1 MSYYSEE
8 EKESESIDSN
18 SNMTSYTIEY
28 NDGPPNDPTINSS
41 TFFSNSESSINI
53 DDYEMIDEPENYSP
67 NDQKVCGF
75 LDKLKIDYL
84 DAPYELVKKYVKIA
98 IKYLTIKLKFPLIRC
113 FYKNSYHVYYFNL
126 HTNEL
131 DYNNHC
137 EIDAEKEFEKIKD
150 EYYRNEKI
158 NKRIKKNISS
168 TKEYQMKLFS
178 ENSINK
184 DKIIN
189 INLNNE
195 IKDLKMIKC
204 NFRKIID
211 ETDKEKDDNNKNN
224 KIEFKNFTYIEKLKN
239 LKSKLR
245 ALEIE
250 NIKLKQENNKLKQ
263 KQQNKIIL
271 SQ

>member
-1 MSYYSEE
+1 MSIFYNEE
-8 EKESESIDSN
+8 EIEDSESN
-18 SNMTSYTIEY
+18 TNMTDYTIEY
-28 NDGPPNDPTINSS
+28 NDGPPNDTTIKSS
-41 TFFSNSESSINI
+41 TFFSNTECDMNI

-67 NDQKVCGF
+67 NDQKVCAF

-84 DAPYELVKKYVKIA
+84 DAPYELVIQYVKIA

-113 FYKNSYHVYYFNL
+113 FYKNSYYVYYFNL
-126 HTNEL
+126 ETNEM
-131 DYNNHC
+131 DCENKC
-137 EIDAEKEFEKIKD
+137 EIDAEKELKYIKD

-158 NKRIKKNISS
+158 NKRIKKNINS

-178 ENSINK
+178 ENSIDN

-189 INLNNE
+189 INLSNE
-195 IKDLKMIKC
+195 IKDLKVNKC
-204 NFRKIID
+204 NFRKNI
-211 ETDKEKDDNNKNN
+211 EEKKKKKDDNNQNN
-224 KIEFKNFTYIEKLKN
+224 KIEYKNFTYIEKLNK

-263 KQQNKIIL
+263 KQQNTIIL

>member
-1 MSYYSEE
+1 MSIFYNEE
-8 EKESESIDSN
+8 EVEESESN
-18 SNMTSYTIEY
+18 TNMTNYTIEH
-28 NDGPPNDPTINSS
+28 NDGPPVDTTIKSS
-41 TFFSNSESSINI
+41 TYFSNSFSLNIN
-53 DDYEMIDEPENYSP
+53 DYEMIDDPEYYSP
-67 NDQKVCGF
+67 NDQKVCAF

-84 DAPYELVKKYVKIA
+84 DAPYELVIQYVKIA

-113 FYKNSYHVYYFNL
+113 FYKNSYYVYYFNL
-126 HTNEL
+126 ETNEM
-131 DYNNHC
+131 DCENKC
-137 EIDAEKEFEKIKD
+137 EIDAEKELKYIKD

-158 NKRIKKNISS
+158 NKRIKKNINS

-178 ENSINK
+178 ENSIDN

-189 INLNNE
+189 INLSNE
-195 IKDLKMIKC
+195 IKDLKVNKC
-204 NFRKIID
+204 NFRKNIEEND
-211 ETDKEKDDNNKNN
+211 EKKDDNNQNN
-224 KIEFKNFTYIEKLKN
+224 KIEYKNFTYIEKLNK